1 MEGADGVAK
10 LQRERE
16 GEGEE
21 AKRVTTAR
29 VEKRGE
35 GAKWKNLRFPVRGE
49 RPCGE
54 QESSRRWG

>member
-1 MEGADGVAK
+1 MEGAGEVVE

-29 VEKRGE
+29 MEKRDEGGKVEK
-35 GAKWKNLRFPVRGE
+35 
-49 RPCGE
+49 
-54 QESSRRWG
+54 S

>member
-1 MEGADGVAK
+1 MAGADGVAE

-35 GAKWKNLRFPVRGE
+35 RGKVE
-49 RPCGE
+49 K
-54 QESSRRWG
+54 S

>member
-1 MEGADGVAK
+1 MAE

-35 GAKWKNLRFPVRGE
+35 GAKWKNLRFPARGGDRAGNE
-49 RPCGE
+49 RVHG
-54 QESSRRWG
+54 RWG